1 MRDFMVN
8 KVQIHEEANP
18 LTTEKV
24 WHLDGDKLP
33 KGSLEQ
39 VVKGYLALYHC
50 ENAVKL
56 EVFSPSEGAV
66 VLSVTCKPEVMPKVA
81 EELADKNLGNVS
93 GMAYSSMTR
102 TFLFCMECSEFYY
115 KQGLY
120 HADNKGNL
128 RLKQEVDLAKECK
141 QVLER
146 AEQEAKDKT
155 PEELIEEAGLT
166 VADGDTVSALNGV
179 L

>member
-81 EELADKNLGNVS
+81 EELADKNFV
-93 GMAYSSMTR
+93 
-102 TFLFCMECSEFYY
+102 F
-115 KQGLY
+115 
-120 HADNKGNL
+120 
-128 RLKQEVDLAKECK
+128 
-141 QVLER
+141 
-146 AEQEAKDKT
+146 
-155 PEELIEEAGLT
+155 
-166 VADGDTVSALNGV
+166 ALWLNIFRC
-179 L
+179 